1 MDNQEENL
9 SSTEQQILEA
19 AKSVFLEKGMDG
31 ARMQEI
37 ADRAGINKALLHY
50 YFRSKDKLFITI
62 FRNIIRNLFDEINLH
77 LQNNDDIFDF
87 IEKFVTTYVSLL
99 HENPFLPNFII
110 NEMNRNHDNV
120 IQIFK
125 SENIIRYKSNLDVML
140 KKSIAEGKIIPITS
154 AELIIDMIGLC
165 VFPVVAKPM
174 ILNFLLQGDAEKHA
188 SLFEKGRSEHVINLL
203 KQSLT
208 PHKQTK

>member
-1 MDNQEENL
+1 MDNTGEDIN
-9 SSTEQQILEA
+9 STEQQILEA

-62 FRNIIRNLFDEINLH
+62 FRNIIRNLFEQINLQ
-77 LQNNDDIFDF
+77 LQNNDDIFEF
-87 IEKFVTTYVSLL
+87 IEKFVTTYITMLEQNVY
-99 HENPFLPNFII
+99 LPNFIL
-110 NEMNRNHDNV
+110 NEMHRNHENIV
-120 IQIFK
+120 QIF
-125 SENIIRYKSNLDVML
+125 ENEKVIKNVPQLEQMI
-140 KKSIAEGKIIPITS
+140 KKSVESGKIIPVT
-154 AELIIDMIGLC
+154 AQNLIVDMIGLC
-165 VFPVVAKPM
+165 VFPVVGKPV
-174 ILNFLLQGDAEKHA
+174 ILNFLFRGDTTAHSE
-188 SLFEKGRSEHVINLL
+188 FMNGRSEHIINLL

>member
-1 MDNQEENL
+1 MDNKEESIN
-9 SSTEQQILEA
+9 STEQQILEA

-62 FRNIIRNLFDEINLH
+62 FRNIIRNLFEQINLH
-77 LQNNDDIFDF
+77 LQNNDDVFEF
-87 IEKFVTTYVSLL
+87 IEKFVTTYIAMLDQNVY
-99 HENPFLPNFII
+99 LPNFIL
-110 NEMNRNHDNV
+110 NEMNRNHENIV
-120 IQIFK
+120 QIFE
-125 SENIIRYKSNLDVML
+125 SEQVIRNLPKLEQMI
-140 KKSIAEGKIIPITS
+140 KKSVETGRIVPVTAQN
-154 AELIIDMIGLC
+154 LIVDMIGLC
-165 VFPVVAKPM
+165 VFPVVAKPV
-174 ILNFLLQGDAEKHA
+174 ILNFLFQGNTAAHTE
-188 SLFEKGRSEHVINLL
+188 FMNNRSKHVIYLL